1 MWLGEAVLPTG
12 YGDSYGIP
20 VITAGLIKKAVQQ
33 RQRVA
38 DPRIA
43 EIDAK
48 IVQLK
53 SLRKS
58 PGRKDQ
64 LKKLLAK
71 RRFLVSQ
78 LKASKVKEVAE
89 KKRQKKEAAK
99 TRKLDKKAAANLDAQ
114 IDAEAEAELAAIDQ
128 DTAPSA
134 EVEMVAQEEGE
145 TATTESASEGMSM
158 TMKIGIGVAAVG
170 AAAGLFFFLRRR

>member
-1 MWLGEAVLPTG
+1 MWLGEAVLPMG

-20 VITAGLIKKAVQQ
+20 IVSGGLIKKAVQK

-78 LKASKVKEVAE
+78 LKASKVKEVADR
-89 KKRQKKEAAK
+89 KRQKKEAAK
-99 TRKLDKKAAANLDAQ
+99 MRKLDKKAAANLDAQ
-114 IDAEAEAELAAIDQ
+114 IDAEAEEELAAIDVE
-128 DTAPSA
+128 TAPSA
-134 EVEMVAQEEGE
+134 EVETLAQEEGE
-145 TATTESASEGMSM
+145 TATTESASAGMSM
-158 TMKIGIGVAAVG
+158 TVKIGLGVAAVG
-170 AAAGLFFFLRRR
+170 AAAAIFMLVRRR